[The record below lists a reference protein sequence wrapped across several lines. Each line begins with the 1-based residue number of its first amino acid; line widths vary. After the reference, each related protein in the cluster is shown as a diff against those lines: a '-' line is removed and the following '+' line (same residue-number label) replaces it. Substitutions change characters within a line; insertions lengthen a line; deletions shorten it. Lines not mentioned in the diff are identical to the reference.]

1 MELPLHVET
10 VRGSSLSIERDYQPT
25 ESDEVEDLYRL
36 LARVKE
42 EEEDVTAVSVGAIL
56 SDYQRV
62 RVENVC
68 GRLGLTVLAFLW
80 QRDQAELLAE
90 MISAGL
96 EAVLVKVACLG
107 LGRKHLGARSDIAIA
122 D

>member
-1 MELPLHVET
+1 MC
-10 VRGSSLSIERDYQPT
+10 S
-25 ESDEVEDLYRL
+25 
-36 LARVKE
+36 
-42 EEEDVTAVSVGAIL
+42 GAIL

-68 GRLGLTVLAFLW
+68 SRPGLTVLAFLW
-80 QRDQAELLAE
+80 QRDQSELLGE

-107 LGRKHLGARSDIAIA
+107 LTRKHLGARWDISVPGPASSSSQLSWQFGR
-122 D
+122 DGG